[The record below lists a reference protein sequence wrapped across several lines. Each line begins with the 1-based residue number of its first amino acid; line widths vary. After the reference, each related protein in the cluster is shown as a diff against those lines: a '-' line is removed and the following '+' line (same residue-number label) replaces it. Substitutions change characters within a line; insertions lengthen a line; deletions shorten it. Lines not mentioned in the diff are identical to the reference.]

1 MLQHLE
7 RGIGLLE
14 EAEFSARQEAEQTHG
29 ALAGLRD
36 ALEKVSALDES
47 RWSGDQFHRE
57 LTRALTT
64 LENARMEWNTCR
76 LKFPILSG
84 QPPEEGKAGRQ
95 SAPVAAGLADLGVW
109 RACKLGLALT
119 WPIALV
125 GLGAVGLFAALLM
138 QRW

>member
-1 MLQHLE
+1 M
-7 RGIGLLE
+7 
-14 EAEFSARQEAEQTHG
+14 
-29 ALAGLRD
+29 
-36 ALEKVSALDES
+36 EKVEAIQEEGWAAES
-47 RWSGDQFHRE
+47 FHKE

-64 LENARMEWNTCR
+64 VENARMEWNTCR

-84 QPPEEGKAGRQ
+84 KGPATADENPGGRGAQ
-95 SAPVAAGLADLGVW
+95 SALAELGLL

-138 QRW
+138 QR